1 MNKRALKNYFSNT
14 FYSFIFYGLINV
26 FFTNVAIQIFLL
38 SFDAI
43 IATLI
48 GQIINFVIGFN
59 LYKNKVFRIKTFKKI
74 YLIKYLLLHLTI
86 WNLNWFI
93 IEYFYSFGISKNLS
107 ALFLILPLAFLS
119 YLSQKYIVF
128 KIK

>member
-1 MNKRALKNYFSNT
+1 MPLKNYFSNN

>member
-1 MNKRALKNYFSNT
+1 MNQRPLKNYFSNN
-14 FYSFIFYGLINV
+14 FFRFIFYGLINV
-26 FFTNVAIQIFLL
+26 FFTNIAIQISLISL
-38 SFDAI
+38 DAI

-59 LYKNKVFRIKTFKKI
+59 LYKNKVFGIKTFKKI
-74 YLIKYLLLHLTI
+74 YLIKYLVLHLSI
-86 WNLNWFI
+86 WNLNWFMI
-93 IEYFYSFGISKNLS
+93 KHLYSFGISKNLS

>member
-1 MNKRALKNYFSNT
+1 MPLKNYFSNN

-26 FFTNVAIQIFLL
+26 FFTNIAIQIFLISL
-38 SFDAI
+38 DAI

-48 GQIINFVIGFN
+48 GQIINFFIGFN
-59 LYKNKVFRIKTFKKI
+59 LYKNKVFKIKTFKKI
-74 YLIKYLLLHLTI
+74 YLIKYFTLHLSI
-86 WNLNWFI
+86 WNLNWFM
-93 IEYFYSFGISKNLS
+93 IEHFYSFGVSKNLS

>member
-1 MNKRALKNYFSNT
+1 MPLKNYFSNN

-26 FFTNVAIQIFLL
+26 FFTNIAIQIFLISL
-38 SFDAI
+38 DAI

-48 GQIINFVIGFN
+48 GQIINFFIGFN
-59 LYKNKVFRIKTFKKI
+59 LYKNKVFKIKTFKKI
-74 YLIKYLLLHLTI
+74 YLIKYFTLHLSI

-119 YLSQKYIVF
+119 YLSQ
-128 KIK
+128 